1 LTLSEARAAAPRR
14 KRRGKPSSTQ
24 DSVLYRASGTAPFS
38 PTRLGSLNRGHARP
52 AWIALPTT
60 TTRPDRRD
68 AARLIHVSPV
78 ERTSLMSKGTA
89 NVSKRPRGKPF
100 QRGQSGNPGGRPK
113 RSATVEAY
121 KIIADVK
128 AAARELTPQALGT
141 LQEIME
147 DKKAPPAA
155 RLTAATE
162 ILSRGWGR
170 PAQRLEAEAGN
181 GTMSF
186 LALVQASFS
195 PEVEARARAR
205 MVLEGHVIP
214 EPSRE
219 SES

>member
-1 LTLSEARAAAPRR
+1 MAPRR
-14 KRRGKPSSTQ
+14 RPLVQ
-24 DSVLYRASGTAPFS
+24 SGAC
-38 PTRLGSLNRGHARP
+38 H
-52 AWIALPTT
+52 
-60 TTRPDRRD
+60 
-68 AARLIHVSPV
+68 
-78 ERTSLMSKGTA
+78 SKGTA
-89 NVSKRPRGKPF
+89 NVSKRPRGRPF
-100 QRGQSGNPGGRPK
+100 QRGRSGNPGGRPK
-113 RSATVEAY
+113 RSATVEAH

-155 RLTAATE
+155 RVTAATE

-170 PAQRLEAEAGN
+170 PATRLEAEAGN

-195 PEVEARARAR
+195 PEVEARGRAR
-205 MVLEGHVIP
+205 MVLEGHAIP